1 MAGAVAPSQGGSDGT
16 WGTEILDF
24 LSAFADISTGE
35 MEIVCYENE
44 VVCYDNN
51 VVTDVDHT
59 YR

>member
-16 WGTEILDF
+16 WGTELLDF
-24 LSAFADISTGE
+24 LGAFSTVTTGE
-35 MEIVCYENE
+35 LRVVCYENE
-44 VVCYDNN
+44 VVCYENE